1 MRVVLLFAAAVGL
14 FSIQN
19 ICFKQFN
26 RRFMTGPA
34 CYFMFSAMYFTLIA
48 GIFIIIGLD
57 AAYFTPPVVFLGLL
71 FAVSFICAM
80 FLYMKAMEHGPM
92 GLSFLFFSA
101 GMIWP
106 ILFGVF
112 VYGEPAP
119 PHKAAGLL
127 LLFAAFYFSTR
138 EPGAGEKLNRKW
150 AVYILSGMCCNGVIG
165 VAQKL
170 FRAVAPN
177 EAVNE
182 FLFLSFAQ
190 AAVIAFIAGVV
201 WMILKKETLA
211 GIRHIHFVWV
221 VLGAAVSTAGG
232 NFAIIALSLMISA
245 LVQFPVMNG
254 ALAIA
259 SILISRI
266 VFNETI
272 TKNHMR
278 VIIIGLTAV
287 VTISV

>member
-1 MRVVLLFAAAVGL
+1 MRVVLLFAVAVGL

-26 RRFMTGPA
+26 RRFMAGPA
-34 CYFMFSAMYFTLIA
+34 CYFVFSAMYFTLIA
-48 GIFIIIGLD
+48 GIFAGLGVD
-57 AAYFTPPVVFLGLL
+57 AAYFTAPVVLLGLL

-80 FLYMKAMEHGPM
+80 FFYMKAMEHGPL

-106 ILFGVF
+106 ILFGVLA
-112 VYGEPAP
+112 YGEPAP

-127 LLFAAFYFSTR
+127 LLFTAFYFTAR
-138 EPGAGEKLNRKW
+138 EPGAGAQLNRKW

-170 FRAVAPN
+170 FRAIAPN

-190 AAVIAFIAGVV
+190 AAVVAFVAGAV
-201 WMILKKETLA
+201 WVLIKKETLA
-211 GIRHIHFVWV
+211 GFRHLHFVWV
-221 VLGAAVSTAGG
+221 VLGAAISTAGG
-232 NFAIIALSLMISA
+232 NFAIIALSLSISA

-259 SILISRI
+259 SIFISRI
-266 VFNETI
+266 LFKETI

-278 VIIIGLTAV
+278 AIIIGLVAV
-287 VTISV
+287 VVISA